1 MKDHFQQRAETWDTA
16 DVRVKGAKKIADAI
30 EKSIQLNQ
38 NMEVLDFGV
47 GTGLLGFEIAKKVKQ
62 VYGVDTSKTMLEKLQ
77 EKNTNKL
84 FIKTFHQNI
93 LEEPIEQ
100 IFDGIISSMTLHH
113 IQDLKQFFKTIYNN
127 IKKDGFLAIAD
138 LESEDGTFH
147 SDNTG
152 VHHFGFNTQELD
164 TIVSQA
170 GFKNISF
177 KHVNTINKP
186 HKDFKVFLLLAY
198 K

>member
-1 MKDHFQQRAETWDTA
+1 MKDHFKHRAQTWDTA
-16 DVRVKGAKKIADAI
+16 DVRVNGAKKIANAI
-30 EKSIQLNQ
+30 EKNIQLNKD
-38 NMEVLDFGV
+38 MEILDFGV

-62 VYGVDTSKTMLEKLQ
+62 VYGVDTSLNMLEKLQ
-77 EKNTNKL
+77 EKNTPELHIN
-84 FIKTFHQNI
+84 TFHQNI
-93 LEEPIEQ
+93 LEEPIQ
-100 IFDGIISSMTLHH
+100 KTFDGVISSMTLHH
-113 IQDLKQFFKTIYNN
+113 VENLKHFFETIYKN

-152 VHHFGFNTQELD
+152 VHHFGFDTQELC
-164 TIVSQA
+164 TIVSKA

-177 KHVNTINKP
+177 EHANTITKP
-186 HKDFKVFLLLAY
+186 HNDFKVFLLLAY